1 MRYDT
6 QMEKLQFAIDIAA
19 PREIVWET
27 TIGKES
33 YNEWT
38 KSFEPTSF
46 YRGSWTKGSKIL
58 FLGRDKDGNESGMS
72 SEIAESRRPEFISI
86 RHLGMVQNGV
96 EDFTSDAVKAW
107 APSYENY
114 TLEETAGGT
123 RFVMAMDIAPEYKE
137 MFEKMWPEALK
148 KLKVLAE
155 ARAA

>member
-1 MRYDT
+1 
-6 QMEKLQFAIDIAA
+6 MEKLQLSIDIAA
-19 PREIVWET
+19 PPEIVWET
-27 TIGKES
+27 VIEDAS
-33 YNEWT
+33 YRQWT

-72 SEIAESRRPEFISI
+72 SEIVESRRPEFISI
-86 RHLGMVQNGV
+86 RHLGMVNKGV

-114 TLEETAGGT
+114 TLEAIDGGT
-123 RFVMAMDIAPEYKE
+123 RFRVDMDIAAEHKD

-148 KLKVLAE
+148 SLKALAE
-155 ARAA
+155 AQSK

>member
-1 MRYDT
+1 M
-6 QMEKLQFAIDIAA
+6 QKLKFAIDIAA

-27 TIGKES
+27 TIGQDS
-33 YNEWT
+33 YNAWT

-96 EDFTSDAVKAW
+96 EDFTSEAVKEW

-114 TLEETAGGT
+114 TLEEIDGGT
-123 RFVMAMDIAPEYKE
+123 RFSVDMDINAAHKA
-137 MFEKMWPEALK
+137 MFEKIWPDALK
-148 KLKVLAE
+148 NLKALAE
-155 ARAA
+155 ARA